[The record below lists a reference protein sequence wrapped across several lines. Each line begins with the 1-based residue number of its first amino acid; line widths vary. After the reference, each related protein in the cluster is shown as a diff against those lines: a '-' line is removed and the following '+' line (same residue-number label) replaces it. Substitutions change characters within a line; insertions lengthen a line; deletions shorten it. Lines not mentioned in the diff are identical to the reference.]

1 MDHAKFFAAVRLR
14 FANLYNLKLIPDAGR
29 VLRRAWSI
37 RFIVVAGILSGCEV
51 ALPIIDQVVSIPRGV
66 FAALSGLVTCGA
78 MVSRFVVQENLKGDT
93 NADQ

>member
-1 MDHAKFFAAVRLR
+1 M
-14 FANLYNLKLIPDAGR
+14 KLVPNAGR

-78 MVSRFVVQENLKGDT
+78 MVSRFVVQENLKGNSDGE
-93 NADQ
+93 

>member
-1 MDHAKFFAAVRLR
+1 M
-14 FANLYNLKLIPDAGR
+14 KLVPNAGR

-51 ALPIIDQVVSIPRGV
+51 ALPIIDQFVTIPRGT
-66 FAALSGLVTCGA
+66 FAALTGLVTCGA
-78 MVSRFVVQENLKGDT
+78 LISRLVAQENLKGNP

>member
-1 MDHAKFFAAVRLR
+1 MKP
-14 FANLYNLKLIPDAGR
+14 KLVPHAGR

-37 RFIVVAGILSGCEV
+37 RLIVAAGILSGCEI

-78 MVSRFVVQENLKGDT
+78 LISRLIAQENLKGDIDA
-93 NADQ
+93 NQ

>member
-14 FANLYNLKLIPDAGR
+14 VANLFQLELIPEWQR
-29 VLRRAWSI
+29 VIRRAWSI
-37 RFIVVAGILSGCEV
+37 RLIVIAGILSGCEV

-78 MVSRFVVQENLKGDT
+78 FVSRFVAQENLKGNSDGE
-93 NADQ
+93 

>member
-1 MDHAKFFAAVRLR
+1 M
-14 FANLYNLKLIPDAGR
+14 KLQLVPEWGQ

-37 RFIVVAGILSGCEV
+37 RFIIVAGILSGCEI

-78 MVSRFVVQENLKGDT
+78 LISRLVAQENLKGDT
-93 NADQ
+93 DADQ